1 MKNAVL
7 MVAYSNLELTKEA
20 VDSVMAQDI
29 EGGVELWFV
38 DNGSTDGTFEWIWE
52 YQPSGQNDIVIS
64 RYQENMSP
72 VKVVNHFS
80 EQIFRAKHKRFLGV
94 PNDVVLPTNLY
105 RELDRWPRGI
115 VTASQTDTKLFPRFE
130 TATAV
135 NTCTP
140 MAVGLIRKWAHDAL
154 VAKDGYFLDPEFAH
168 YASDCDMALR
178 MAACGIT
185 GVQLNLAYYHYGSA
199 SHRLAPRED
208 GDRMRTQADL
218 DRAYFKQKY
227 GFSVA
232 DPEYGQR
239 CGDINF
245 KG

>member
-7 MVAYSNLELTKEA
+7 LVTYNNLALTKEA

-64 RYQENMSP
+64 RYQENTSP
-72 VKVVNHFS
+72 VKVVNHFT
-80 EQIFRAKHKRFLGV
+80 EQIFRANHKRFLGV
-94 PNDVVLPTNLY
+94 PNDVVLPPNLY

-154 VAKDGYFLDPEFAH
+154 VAKDGYFMDEGMWH

-185 GVQLNLAYYHYGSA
+185 GVQLDIQYYHFCSA
-199 SHRLAPRED
+199 SHRLATKED
-208 GDRMRTQADL
+208 GDRMRTQADR
-218 DRAYFKQKY
+218 DREYFKKKW
-227 GFSVA
+227 GFNVS
-232 DPEYGQR
+232 DREYGEH
-239 CGDINF
+239 CGNINF